1 LSVISSIFSR
11 LYLSISFPTSRII
24 FESYEETIPSNR
36 VRRAKNMP
44 SEKKV
49 ALISGANRGIGFET
63 ARQLGQKGITVVVGA
78 RTQQAAKEAADK
90 LASENIEAYAVTLDV
105 TKDEDR
111 KAAAQFVAEKFGA
124 LDILVNNAG
133 VGGEGGLLNAHT
145 VSTTDEELQDVFNT
159 NLFSVVSTTR
169 EFLPLLR
176 KSPAGRIVNLSS
188 ILGSLTLQA
197 MSGSPIAP
205 MKAFAYN
212 ASKTALNQL
221 TVHLADEL
229 KATNIKVNSAH
240 PGWVKTELGTQHA
253 QIEIA
258 DGAKTTVNLALLGP
272 DGPNGKF
279 IHAGEELPW

>member
-1 LSVISSIFSR
+1 
-11 LYLSISFPTSRII
+11 
-24 FESYEETIPSNR
+24 
-36 VRRAKNMP
+36 MP

-63 ARQLGQKGITVVVGA
+63 ARQLGQKGITIIVGA
-78 RTQQAAKEAADK
+78 RTLEAAKAAADK
-90 LASENIEAYAVTLDV
+90 LVLENIEAYPVALDV
-105 TKDEDR
+105 TKDADR
-111 KAAAQFVAEKFGA
+111 KAAAQFVEEKFGT

-133 VGGEGGLLNAHT
+133 IGGEGGLLNAHT
-145 VSTTDEELQDVFNT
+145 VQTTDAELHNVFNT
-159 NLFSVVSTTR
+159 NLFSVLAVTR
-169 EFLPLLR
+169 ELLPLLK
-176 KSPAGRIVNLSS
+176 KSEAGRIVNLGS

-197 MSGSPIAP
+197 MPASPIAP

-229 KATNIKVNSAH
+229 KGTSIKVNSAH

-253 QIEIA
+253 QLEIV
-258 DGAKTTVNLALLGP
+258 DGAKTSVDLALIGP

-279 IHAGEELPW
+279 IHAGKELPW